1 MEPLD
6 LTKAPPRSPKESVDG
21 LFFLPRTIDKARAQL
36 PGGKPGGYNIAG
48 FSERLLEAIG
58 VTESDFIEAVAM
70 AKNDHDVVKWLNE
83 NAQMSKYAE
92 AADYIKN
99 RKLSDVKDRAAFAER
114 YPVTK
119 TLADDTHLVDMLE
132 LDDEEAFKN

>member
-6 LTKAPPRSPKESVDG
+6 LTKQPPRSPKESAEG

-36 PGGKPGGYNIAG
+36 PGGKPGVYNIAG

-58 VTESDFIEAVAM
+58 VTETDFVEAVGM
-70 AKNDHDVVKWLNE
+70 AKNDRDVVKWLRE
-83 NAQMSKYAE
+83 NAQMDKYQE
-92 AADYIKN
+92 IADYIKN

-114 YPVTK
+114 YPVSK
-119 TLADDTHLVDMLE
+119 TMPDDTHLVDMLE
-132 LDDEEAFKN
+132 LDDEEEFS